1 MPVPPLMVSVLVMV
15 SEDADGIALK
25 GHELDCKLRPIY
37 KVMHQLKCP
46 LWCPQEDFISA
57 ALLRQPRN
65 YSDENRQCVP
75 VDRG

>member
-1 MPVPPLMVSVLVMV
+1 MVSVLVMV

-37 KVMHQLKCP
+37 KVQLKCP
-46 LWCPQEDFISA
+46 ASGAHKTTAFLLLY
-57 ALLRQPRN
+57 ALLRHPRKN
-65 YSDENRQCVP
+65 SDENQQCVP